1 MADNGFLQAAWFFLV
16 GVLLVGYAIL
26 DGFDLGV
33 GMQHLTTARTDEE
46 RRILMNSIG
55 PVWDGNEV

>member
-1 MADNGFLQAAWFFLV
+1 MADNGFLQAAWFFLA
-16 GVLLVGYAIL
+16 GVLLVGHAIF

-46 RRILMNSIG
+46 RRILMNSIR
-55 PVWDGNEV
+55 PAWSGN

>member
-33 GMQHLTTARTDEE
+33 GMQHLTTARTDEHSLALLKQFGMPF
-46 RRILMNSIG
+46 RLAG
-55 PVWDGNEV
+55 T